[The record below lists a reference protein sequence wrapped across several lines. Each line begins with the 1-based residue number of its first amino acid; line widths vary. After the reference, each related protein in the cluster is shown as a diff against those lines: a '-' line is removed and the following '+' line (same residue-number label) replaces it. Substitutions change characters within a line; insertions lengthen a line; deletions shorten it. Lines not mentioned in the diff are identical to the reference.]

1 MITTLTLTALATL
14 APAAPADAPIRL
26 ITEHGVEL
34 RADEQV
40 FVLFAA
46 LNAAGYS
53 EESNRKGPPL
63 RAPVFHEIRVDVR
76 DELRKAK
83 DVPSMAQV
91 RKLFESNPGEIE
103 DYLAAVLGRDDK
115 AKLSKAAQA
124 LLPKVNPVLDAFREE
139 AKLTALFDKV
149 AEEQRDHA
157 KALKALVEKDFVEAR
172 KITGDADLRGPKSL
186 VVVPNPLDGH
196 AMVRT
201 VDIGDT
207 RYLVV
212 GPGSES
218 ARSAILAAA
227 LRPTML
233 QLAKQAYPRAKG
245 FKRSWDG
252 LKTSRRITSRYPD
265 GADYLAEALTVA
277 LAQRVSQA
285 GKADTREADEDFIDE
300 QARQGMRWARAALK
314 ILEKHDGKTSLAEEL
329 PKLVDKISP

>member
-1 MITTLTLTALATL
+1 MISTLTLTALAAL

-34 RADEQV
+34 RADEHV

-46 LNAAGYS
+46 LNSAGYS

-76 DELRKAK
+76 DELRKAR
-83 DVPSMAQV
+83 DAESMTQV
-91 RKLFESNPGEIE
+91 RKLFEANPGELE

-124 LLPKVNPVLDAFREE
+124 LLPKVTPVLEAFREE
-139 AKLTALFDKV
+139 AKLVALFDKV

-157 KALKALVEKDFVEAR
+157 KTLKAVVEKDFVEAR
-172 KITGDADLRGPKSL
+172 RILGDPTMRGPRSL

-196 AMVRT
+196 ATVRS

-207 RYLVV
+207 RYLMV
-212 GPGSES
+212 GPGLDT
-218 ARSAILAAA
+218 ARAAILEAA
-227 LRPTML
+227 LRPAMATL
-233 QLAKQAYPRAKG
+233 VKAAYPRAKG

-252 LKTSRRITSRYPD
+252 LKTSRRITSQYPD
-265 GADYLAEALTVA
+265 GADYMAEALTRALAHRVA
-277 LAQRVSQA
+277 LA
-285 GKADTREADEDFIDE
+285 GKADAGDADEDFIDA
-300 QARQGMRWARAALK
+300 QAQQGMRWARVALK
-314 ILEKHDGKTSLAEEL
+314 IFEKHDGQTPMSEEL